1 MMPSSSQ
8 EEHIQHTTTSPSSRT
23 TNPQNSSYIRNCCR
37 RKREKS
43 KGPLAY
49 GPTGDHLAKF
59 IRLTMQKEMWD
70 ASNLDLWNDESQKM
84 QKYILN
90 TGLKDSLYPTQRLHK
105 VYDSGHDLN
114 ENEKFYMG
122 TGRSYNLMQRGCGL
136 IKPSRMLYCHKIGHF
151 AESVDSWELKIT
163 GGGIIDEIL
172 ETRDGS

>member
-1 MMPSSSQ
+1 MENNHHTPLERPRSIAKTERHPSVSKRS
-8 EEHIQHTTTSPSSRT
+8 IRT
-23 TNPQNSSYIRNCCR
+23 G
-37 RKREKS
+37 E
-43 KGPLAY
+43 
-49 GPTGDHLAKF
+49 GDHLAKF